1 MYQNGKFENVLNID
15 ENIESWFSSTDNGI
29 TSWEKVE
36 QTCVINPSE
45 NNQTIDTTKKQTYS
59 TAEGNNDRTVPPN
72 SDFKIVS
79 ERKVNEQYNWS
90 DYWNTYILEEKTE
103 NSTGKKVAVLIDF
116 SNSTNAL
123 TGGDFNKYKILR
135 DDGSAAIINHSETS
149 EV

>member
-1 MYQNGKFENVLNID
+1 M
-15 ENIESWFSSTDNGI
+15 
-29 TSWEKVE
+29 
-36 QTCVINPSE
+36 
-45 NNQTIDTTKKQTYS
+45 
-59 TAEGNNDRTVPPN
+59 
-72 SDFKIVS
+72 
-79 ERKVNEQYNWS
+79 
-90 DYWNTYILEEKTE
+90 E